1 MAEFYLP
8 DIQASVN
15 ALSDLSRAIRLQIDS
30 MIAATI
36 TEMLQQD
43 LFMLNVGGVPL
54 QARSHLP
61 LQVGQQV
68 VLRVKEIQG
77 DVITMQLVSTA
88 DAPELVEALELKP
101 TRENV
106 EIARQM
112 LKSNLPMDRDTVQRI
127 SAAVREARG
136 EFGAKVQAAVVL
148 VANGIEPTPE
158 NVEMIARLAEDPP
171 DPPSIDN
178 PIARKV
184 AEHVQ
189 AKTVRP
195 DDPASLPKAAAAP
208 PPALEEAIET
218 ILAKSPALQRIEEV
232 LDLMDEVI
240 AEKRAGPVDPHT
252 RARLLTEVMKAVHR
266 ALAEKV
272 EPEALKQ
279 VFVAN
284 REALGD
290 ARAMLVE
297 QEFRELSN
305 MLELKIAR
313 DARVMDLADRALG
326 FRALNNLATLRGDGV
341 MMLELP
347 VQGQQTP
354 ARLLVM
360 MRREGGGGQKGQ
372 APGTTVKLD
381 VTLSRIG
388 RVRATTHVQNN
399 AAQVL
404 FGVRDSAVKKLFNQ
418 TLDQLVSALRAQ
430 GFEPRVQVDVSKGG
444 GDLLEELFDMIS
456 RRPSLD
462 LRV

>member
-15 ALSDLSRAIRLQIDS
+15 ALSDLSRVIRLQINS

-54 QARSHLP
+54 QARSHVP
-61 LQVGQQV
+61 LQVGRQV

-77 DVITMQLVSTA
+77 DVITLQIVPTA

-106 EIARQM
+106 EIARQL
-112 LKSNLPMDRDTVQRI
+112 LKANLPMDRDTVQQI

-136 EFGAKVQAAVVL
+136 EFGAKVQAAAVL

-171 DPPSIDN
+171 DPPSVDN

-195 DDPASLPKAAAAP
+195 DDPASLPRAAAAP

-272 EPEALKQ
+272 EPETLKQ

-360 MRREGGGGQKGQ
+360 MRREGGGQKGR

-388 RVRATTHVQNN
+388 RVRATTHVQKN

-418 TLDQLVSALRAQ
+418 TLDQLISALRAQ

-444 GDLLEELFDMIS
+444 GDLLEELFDIIS